1 VYFDRLKPKFQ
12 IGIGTLDEWYQQRYV
27 NTNQR
32 PAKRRRLNY
41 TTDDIEID
49 LSQDEGEDQD
59 HDDDQIELNKTVDG
73 GGINKSL
80 LYDGWIKDY
89 KEEQKKNSKKRK
101 RSSPTRS
108 KSRSPTPVSQ
118 KNLQFDIS

>member
-1 VYFDRLKPKFQ
+1 M
-12 IGIGTLDEWYQQRYV
+12 

-49 LSQDEGEDQD
+49 LYQDEGEDQD

-118 KNLQFDIS
+118 KNLQYDIS

>member
-1 VYFDRLKPKFQ
+1 
-12 IGIGTLDEWYQQRYV
+12 V

-49 LSQDEGEDQD
+49 LYQDEGEDQD

-73 GGINKSL
+73 GDINKSL

-118 KNLQFDIS
+118 KNLQYDIS